1 MTDTTD
7 FTIVQ
12 LRYFAVAAE
21 LGSMTA
27 AARQLT
33 VSQSAI
39 SAAVAYLER
48 VLGLQLFVR
57 HHAKGLSLTRAG
69 ARFLGETKAFL
80 AHADELAEAARELG
94 GAMAGELTVGCFTS
108 LAPFYLPKLLA
119 DFTAR
124 YPRVQV
130 SVTEGQAETLQQAL
144 LNGSCEV
151 ALLYD
156 LGLADHLE
164 TELLTAAPPY
174 ALVAADHRLAAS
186 GGVHLADLAEDPMVM
201 LDWPLSREYFHGLMR
216 HAGAQPR
223 ISHTTSSYETVRA
236 LVAAGHGFSVL
247 NQHPATGTTYDG
259 GHVVALPLL
268 DRLPPLP
275 VVLAFVRGTRPTR
288 RAAAFA
294 ARCRVMLAHDTSQ
307 PASE

>member
-1 MTDTTD
+1 MANSAD
-7 FTIVQ
+7 FTLVQ

-33 VSQSAI
+33 VSQSAV

-57 HHAKGLSLTRAG
+57 HHAKGLSLTRSG
-69 ARFLGETKAFL
+69 ARFLGEAQALL
-80 AHADELAEAARELG
+80 AHADELAGAARGLG
-94 GAMAGELTVGCFTS
+94 GAMAGDLAVGCFTS

-119 DFTAR
+119 DFAAR
-124 YPRVQV
+124 YPGVQV
-130 SVTEGQAETLQQAL
+130 SVTEGQAEALQRAL
-144 LNGSCEV
+144 LDGSCEV

-156 LGLADHLE
+156 LGLADDLE

-174 ALVAADHRLAAS
+174 ALVAANHRLAS
-186 GGVHLADLAEDPMVM
+186 VSGVHLADLAEEPMV
-201 LDWPLSREYFHGLMR
+201 LLNWPLSREYFQSLMR
-216 HAGAQPR
+216 RAGVQPR

-236 LVAAGHGFSVL
+236 LVAAGQGFSVL
-247 NQHPATGTTYDG
+247 NQRPATETTYDG
-259 GHVVALPLL
+259 GRVIALPLL

-294 ARCRVMLAHDTSQ
+294 ARCRAILAHGRAEA
-307 PASE
+307 ASE